1 VSFRT
6 RLTVAAAAAV
16 ALAIVAASIAAYVLV
31 RAELRAAVD
40 DGLRHRAQQVLLPES
55 GPLSEFGFEEPA
67 FGGPSGYAQL
77 VTWDGQAIRRP
88 TAKVPL
94 PTEGARDVAAGRRSS
109 FIEDATIDG
118 THLRILTT
126 PLVPGPRGVAVQ
138 IARPLDEID
147 RTLNRLALFLGF
159 VSAGG
164 IGLAALAGLL
174 VARTALAPVRR
185 MTETAEHVSATHDL
199 SRRIERV
206 GGDEIGRLASSFNEM
221 LETLEKS
228 VSAQRRL
235 VVDASHELRTPLT
248 SLRTNVEVLEQGD
261 ALPEHEQAAIVSDLR
276 MQLEELTRL
285 MEDLLELARAGEE
298 RRTPETVN
306 LDELVEE
313 AVERA
318 RLLAR
323 DVRFE
328 TRLQPTSVQGVP
340 RRIERAVANLLDNAA
355 KWSPP
360 GGRVLV
366 EVRDGE
372 IRVRDEGPGID
383 AGDVPRVFD
392 RFYRADTARG
402 VPGSGL
408 GLAIVRDVAEEHG
421 GTVEAANG
429 PLGGAELRLRLVRT
443 R

>member
-16 ALAIVAASIAAYVLV
+16 ALAILAASTAAYLLV

-40 DGLRHRAQQVLLPES
+40 DGLRHRAQKVLVPES

-77 VTWDGQAIRRP
+77 VTQDGEVIRRP
-88 TAKVPL
+88 SAKVPL
-94 PTEGARDVAAGRRSS
+94 PSEGAREVALGRRST
-109 FIEDATIDG
+109 FLEDATVRG
-118 THLRILTT
+118 THLRILTA
-126 PLVPGPRGVAVQ
+126 PLAPGIAVQ

-147 RTLNRLALFLGF
+147 RTLDRLALFLAF

-164 IGLAALAGLL
+164 IGLATVAGLL

-185 MTETAEHVSATHDL
+185 MTETAEHVTATHDL
-199 SRRIERV
+199 SRRIQRV
-206 GGDEIGRLASSFNEM
+206 GGDELGRLASAFNAM

-228 VSAQRRL
+228 VSAQRQL

-248 SLRTNVEVLEQGD
+248 SLRTNVEVLERSNGI
-261 ALPEHEQAAIVSDLR
+261 PESERAAIVGDLR
-276 MQLEELTRL
+276 AQLEELTRL
-285 MEDLLELARAGEE
+285 VEDLLELARAGEE
-298 RRTPETVN
+298 ERTPEDVQ
-306 LDELVEE
+306 LDELVAG
-313 AVERA
+313 AVQRA

-328 TRLQPTSVQGVP
+328 TRLEATRVRGVP

-360 GGRVLV
+360 GGTVLV
-366 EVRDGE
+366 EVQDGE
-372 IRVRDEGPGID
+372 VRVRDEGPGID
-383 AGDVPRVFD
+383 ETDAPRVFD
-392 RFYRADTARG
+392 RFYRADRARG
-402 VPGSGL
+402 IPGSGL

-421 GTVEAANG
+421 GEVRAANG
-429 PLGGAELRLRLVRT
+429 PGGGAELRLRLART
-443 R
+443 SERS